1 MVIVAIEA
9 QDSLRAKYLENAY
22 SVAMSTLAAE
32 AFQEQS
38 TPGASEMLGVK
49 NEDPKQVK
57 RLVFWQCRASKL
69 SVKLSGKNKKHC
81 NTYHPY
87 QTYTQTHIQRQR
99 HRHTDSDTQRAPLPP
114 LSSPPLLHS
123 PLPKLE
129 HLCPASHLVFVL
141 LFICARFRRSASD
154 YGKPTSVSL
163 RMFRN
168 SVFLS

>member
-1 MVIVAIEA
+1 MASRVNNSNRAMVIVAIEA

-32 AFQEQS
+32 AFREQS

-69 SVKLSGKNKKHC
+69 SVKLSGKNKKTLQYLSPISDIHTD
-81 NTYHPY
+81 TY
-87 QTYTQTHIQRQR
+87 TETETQTHRL
-99 HRHTDSDTQRAPLPP
+99 RHTESSPP
-114 LSSPPLLHS
+114 SSLLPPLLHS

-129 HLCPASHLVFVL
+129 HLCPQK
-141 LFICARFRRSASD
+141 D
-154 YGKPTSVSL
+154 
-163 RMFRN
+163 
-168 SVFLS
+168 

>member
-1 MVIVAIEA
+1 MKLSHSGVVNSNSSSNINSQQQSTAVTAMASTVNNSNRAMVIVAIEA

-32 AFQEQS
+32 AFREQS

-99 HRHTDSDTQRAPLPP
+99 HRHTYSDTQRAPL
-114 LSSPPLLHS
+114 
-123 PLPKLE
+123 
-129 HLCPASHLVFVL
+129 
-141 LFICARFRRSASD
+141 
-154 YGKPTSVSL
+154 SVTIL
-163 RMFRN
+163 
-168 SVFLS
+168 